1 MTKRRKRRG
10 PKPKPVPRTLTDR
23 QRAFCREYLVDY
35 VGVKAAGRAGYSKKS
50 AKQQASRLLT
60 IANVQTE
67 LARLAA
73 RVKAKTELS
82 AVALLES
89 VTAVALGDI
98 RVLFENPDPHYEGA
112 GPKPRSVLKDPR
124 TLSHHEQFL
133 IAGWKEQ
140 NGQVSELKLENRT
153 RSKELLMKHLG
164 LLKDHV
170 RMEVA
175 SELTMEEEETI
186 SKMSDED
193 LATFRVANETV
204 ERLLHP
210 EELA

>member
-1 MTKRRKRRG
+1 MKLYQCPDCKTIRAEPG
-10 PKPKPVPRTLTDR
+10 PDSPTPD
-23 QRAFCREYLVDY
+23 
-35 VGVKAAGRAGYSKKS
+35 RAGDPGL
-50 AKQQASRLLT
+50 QCCQGPM
-60 IANVQTE
+60 E
-67 LARLAA
+67 P
-73 RVKAKTELS
+73 
-82 AVALLES
+82 VAWWGP
-89 VTAVALGDI
+89 GD
-98 RVLFENPDPHYEGA
+98 PDPHYEGA

-124 TLSHHEQFL
+124 TLSHLEQFL
-133 IAGWKEQ
+133 IADWKEQ

-193 LATFRVANETV
+193 LATFRVANEV
-204 ERLLHP
+204 IERLLHP
-210 EELA
+210 EEVA